1 MDASIELYELNRS
14 IIEQQGPMENG
25 YAKKMTLLQDFVNR
39 TNNQFYMMYGKEIG
53 YFTVFVRNLPAGT
66 PYDLERLDMAVFEC
80 LLNVGPVYSVELTT
94 EKDAVEIWVKD
105 AERDLLTCMYLF
117 PYDNGVVRLK

>member
-1 MDASIELYELNRS
+1 MDANIELYELNRS

-25 YAKKMTLLQDFVNR
+25 YAEKMTLLQDFVNR
-39 TNNQFYMMYGKEIG
+39 TNNHFYMMYGKEIG